1 MLSLWL
7 ILAGICIIAAAAFLL
22 RGQFD
27 AAFVAAVIGLVSWF
41 LNYRAQV
48 TQSLAA
54 DEQQESDE
62 QKGDDESDEDERME
76 N

>member
-1 MLSLWL
+1 MSSLWL
-7 ILAGICIIAAAAFLL
+7 ILAGICILAAAAFLL

-48 TQSLAA
+48 AESLAT
-54 DEQQESDE
+54 DEPQERDE
-62 QKGDDESDEDERME
+62 QKGVDDSDEDERME

>member
-1 MLSLWL
+1 MSSSWL
-7 ILAGICIIAAAAFLL
+7 ILSGICILAAAAFLL

-54 DEQQESDE
+54 DEQQKIDE
-62 QKGDDESDEDERME
+62 QKGEDDSDEDEPME

>member
-1 MLSLWL
+1 MA
-7 ILAGICIIAAAAFLL
+7 AGAFLL

-27 AAFVAAVIGLVSWF
+27 AAFVAAVFGLVSWF

-48 TQSLAA
+48 TQSLKA
-54 DEQQESDE
+54 DEPQEIEE
-62 QKGDDESDEDERME
+62 QKGDNDSDEDERME